1 MIALVL
7 EISEI
12 IFNLGTQVGIVLPS
26 SKHFNLRVYQINAAT
41 LS

>member
-12 IFNLGTQVGIVLPS
+12 IFNIVLPS
-26 SKHFNLRVYQINAAT
+26 SKHFNLRVYQINAAA